1 MNKNIIKKNENKINN
16 DEILNP
22 EKMKFFKDLSKDS
35 YSDYILDNSF
45 CIFKSFYNDIP
56 YLIYSTKNK
65 SIISY
70 DLMDNKKLINKKSS

>member
-35 YSDYILDNSF
+35 YSDY
-45 CIFKSFYNDIP
+45 
-56 YLIYSTKNK
+56 K